1 MISFSNDNSGFLKKF
16 KIKGPLVQGF
26 WKISKINSNFGFKF
40 FWKEPNWFYGK
51 TVKEPKLWGLG
62 FFTNSFGFLRFI
74 VMNENQS
81 SDFLKFFNHGSII
94 SKIVNHGSIIPKPYL
109 LVLSS
114 KKISKTVRMAVWN
127 CDVFKISCSS
137 TGKVWFYGSG
147 REYPTTLGTPK
158 GNFIPTSS
166 VLWGLL
172 LAICLDH
179 HFFFVQLP

>member
-1 MISFSNDNSGFLKKF
+1 MEEL
-16 KIKGPLVQGF
+16 L
-26 WKISKINSNFGFKF
+26 
-40 FWKEPNWFYGK
+40 
-51 TVKEPKLWGLG
+51 KEPKIWGLG
-62 FFTNSFGFLRFI
+62 SLINSFGFLRFI

-137 TGKVWFYGSG
+137 TEKVWFYASG
-147 REYPTTLGTPK
+147 REYHTTLGTPK